1 MHACMLRIQLCLQ
14 QNMRNRFTVLF
25 ELGGEYH
32 AANVS
37 RPSINDLSHS
47 TLAQI
52 AQFVATTGQTVN
64 ICDVQDWVREHNQI
78 RAESEIDSTHAILC
92 MPIVNAQKTVI
103 GVAQL
108 INKVSGQR
116 PEVPIGSCL
125 TSLLCCRRAVCPLP
139 NRMHPYSRRSPYSA
153 AWAYTTRRCTR
164 TPAS

>member
-1 MHACMLRIQLCLQ
+1 
-14 QNMRNRFTVLF
+14 MRNRFTVLF
-25 ELGGEYH
+25 ELGGEYQ

-37 RPSINDLSHS
+37 RPSINELSHS

-64 ICDVQDWVREHNQI
+64 ICDVHEWVRDHNQI

-108 INKVSGQR
+108 INKVSNANELVEQ
-116 PEVPIGSCL
+116 VQL
-125 TSLLCCRRAVCPLP
+125 MFLCRQTGCPLP
-139 NRMHPYSRRSPYSA
+139 SQMRPSSRPSPYSA
-153 AWAYTTRRCTR
+153 AWAYTTLRCTK